1 MYELIPWEWAF
12 DSVREGVVRGT
23 GGIWFAVRR
32 SEILV
37 AGDAGDF
44 LPEEV
49 AAQPERQ
56 VSWCQL
62 ERRRRQLH
70 TV

>member
-1 MYELIPWEWAF
+1 MYELIPGEWAF
-12 DSVREGVVRGT
+12 DSVREGVVGGT

-37 AGDAGDF
+37 AANAGDF

-49 AAQPERQ
+49 AAQLERQ